1 MIDQGKKNV
10 LGVGISAVDY
20 EYAVS
25 RVIADAKAGRRC
37 RTTALAVHGVI
48 TGALDRVH
56 RYRLNQF
63 ELVTPDGQP
72 VRWALNRLYGSGLRD
87 RVYGPKMTFM
97 VCQKAAVEGI
107 SVYFYGSKPEV
118 LEALCRRLQELC
130 PGLKIAGAEPSR
142 FRLLTDLEQR
152 KTAERIRDSG
162 AQILFVG
169 LGCPRQEV
177 FAYEMGELLPMPILA
192 VGAAFDYYA
201 GLLEEPPEFLQ
212 RVGLQWLY
220 RLVQEPGRLWK
231 RYLFTNSQYV
241 GLLVAQW
248 MRLWKPR
255 LENCEAPKEDVR
267 FG

>member
-1 MIDQGKKNV
+1 M
-10 LGVGISAVDY
+10 DY
-20 EYAVS
+20 EYAVE
-25 RVIADAKAGRRC
+25 RILTDAKAGRRC

-48 TGALDRVH
+48 TGALDPVH

-72 VRWALNRLYGSGLRD
+72 VRWALNRLYGAGLRD
-87 RVYGPKMTFM
+87 RVYGPKMTFL
-97 VCQKAAVEGI
+97 VCTRAAAEGVP
-107 SVYFYGSKPEV
+107 VYFYGSRPEV
-118 LEALCRRLQELC
+118 LDALCTRLRELC

-142 FRLLTDLEQR
+142 FRTLTAHEQAE
-152 KTAERIRDSG
+152 TAERIRDSG
-162 AQILFVG
+162 ARILFAG

-177 FAYEMGELLPMPILA
+177 FAYEMGELLEMPILA

-201 GLLEEPPEFLQ
+201 GLLKEPPEFLQ

-220 RLVQEPGRLWK
+220 RLVQEPGRLWR

-241 GLLVAQW
+241 GLFLAQW
-248 MRLWKPR
+248 LGLWKPKLGEDR
-255 LENCEAPKEDVR
+255 KPAENVR